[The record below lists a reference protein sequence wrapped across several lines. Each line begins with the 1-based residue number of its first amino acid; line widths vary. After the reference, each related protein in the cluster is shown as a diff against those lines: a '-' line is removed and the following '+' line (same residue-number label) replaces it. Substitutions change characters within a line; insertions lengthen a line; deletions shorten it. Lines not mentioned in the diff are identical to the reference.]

1 MDSFDMILTIAALV
15 MGVMLLTGHGDVR
28 MKGGNGAAREML
40 YNVKM
45 VPLVSVVTLLI
56 FGILTGLDMVIKS
69 NVYDII
75 YQAAV
80 IVIFIIM
87 VVVIR
92 KKCKK

>member
-1 MDSFDMILTIAALV
+1 MNMDSFDMILTIAALV
-15 MGVMLLTGHGDVR
+15 MGVMLLTGHGDVL
-28 MKGGNGAAREML
+28 MKG
-40 YNVKM
+40 
-45 VPLVSVVTLLI
+45 VSGVTLLI

-69 NVYDII
+69 YVYDII
-75 YQAAV
+75 YLAAV